1 MHCKMNYP
9 DVLLIFRKSHP
20 NANFSIEASFAA
32 MLAEFSRV
40 SGYTP
45 AILEAPRRSKGLW
58 PRIQTALDVRH
69 HRRHINHI
77 TGDVHFVTL
86 ALPRKGTILTVH
98 DCGFMNHP
106 KPLMRW
112 LLWFFWLKLPMYRSE
127 VVTAVSEAT
136 KQDLIKYTGCSPD
149 KIRVIPT
156 VIKTHFKADPRPFS
170 TVGVRILHIGTA
182 PNKNLL
188 RHIEALEGI
197 NCTLNIIGKLS
208 DEVLEKLA
216 KHRISFI
223 NEWNLSDD
231 EVQAAYHEC
240 DMLLFASTL
249 EGFGMPILEAQT
261 VGRPVV
267 TSNISSMPEV
277 AGSAACLVDPYSVES
292 IRAGVLRVIEDAE
305 YRANLISAGF
315 ENTQRFKAE
324 TVARAYAELYAE
336 LTDHTWAMAPQLAKN
351 A

>member
-1 MHCKMNYP
+1 MNYP

-20 NANFSIEASFAA
+20 NGNFSIEASFAA
-32 MLAEFSRV
+32 MLAEFPRV
-40 SGYTP
+40 AGYSPSTMESP
-45 AILEAPRRSKGLW
+45 QRSKGLW
-58 PRIQTALDVRH
+58 PRIQTTLAVRRN
-69 HRRHINHI
+69 RRHINHI

-86 ALPRKGTILTVH
+86 ALPKKGTILTVH

-112 LLWFFWLKLPMYRSE
+112 MLWLFWLKLPVHRSA
-127 VVTAVSEAT
+127 VITAVSEAT
-136 KQDLIKYTGCSPD
+136 KQDLIRHTGCKPE

-156 VIKTHFKADPRPFS
+156 VIKTHFKAHLRPFS

-182 PNKNLL
+182 PNKNLS

-197 NCTLNIIGKLS
+197 NCTLHIVGKLS
-208 DEVLEKLA
+208 EEVLGKLA
-216 KHRISFI
+216 KHRISYI
-223 NEWNLSDD
+223 NGCNLSDD

-277 AGSAACLVDPYSVES
+277 AGTAACLVDPFLVES
-292 IRAGVLRVIEDAE
+292 IRAGVLRVIENAE
-305 YRANLISAGF
+305 YRSALIRAGF

-324 TVARAYAELYAE
+324 TVAMAYAELYTE
-336 LTDHTWAMAPQLAKN
+336 LTDHAWTVAPQMAKN